1 MRAFGAIVVVI
12 VGSSIVGLGV
22 ACSSTSNNASS
33 SSGTSGDPADGATS
47 SSGGEDGSSSGTV
60 DAAGAKGGGSIL
72 LSATST
78 SSTFSAA
85 FANAT
90 AVALPSCTRT
100 TVGSCM
106 VNECPI
112 QPLPEGGTAQLL
124 SAGSITVTGGVIPA
138 PGITVDP
145 DANGSYA
152 KQGAGALWAGGETF
166 TFVAAGA
173 AVPGFTQ
180 TVNAP
185 SPIDI
190 ATPTLPAP
198 PTGIDVPR
206 ASDFTITWAT
216 GATSVG
222 KVGVTMG
229 SANTTTNNSIIC
241 SFDVSAKS
249 GTVPAAALA
258 KMVGDSGSLLIGVSS
273 ESQKLQKDYLVTITL
288 GMPARANG
296 VDLTVDFVNFK

>member
-1 MRAFGAIVVVI
+1 MRAYGLFVAVI
-12 VGSSIVGLGV
+12 VGSSVMGLGV
-22 ACSSTSNNASS
+22 ACTSSNNGGS
-33 SSGTSGDPADGATS
+33 SSGTSGDVADGAAS
-47 SSGGEDGSSSGTV
+47 SSGGEGGSSSGTV
-60 DAAGAKGGGSIL
+60 DAAGAKGGGSIQL
-72 LSATST
+72 TSTST
-78 SSTFSAA
+78 SSTFAAA
-85 FANAT
+85 FADAT

-100 TVGSCM
+100 TIGSCV

-112 QPLPEGGTAQLL
+112 QPLPEGGTARLL
-124 SAGSITVTGGVIPA
+124 SAGAITVTGGVIPA
-138 PGITVDP
+138 PGITVEP

-152 KQGAGALWAGGETF
+152 KQGVGALWAGGETF
-166 TFVAAGA
+166 SFVAAGA

-206 ASDFTITWAT
+206 ATDFTITWAT

-222 KVGVTMG
+222 KVGITMG
-229 SANTTTNNSIIC
+229 SASTSTNNSIVC
-241 SFDVSAKS
+241 TFDVAAKT
-249 GTVPAAALA
+249 GTVPSAALA
-258 KMVGDSGSLLIGVSS
+258 KMVGAQGSLLIGVSS
-273 ESQKLQKDYLVTITL
+273 DSQQLQKDYLVTTTL
-288 GMPARANG
+288 SMPGRANG